1 MKQVFGP
8 VVIGGVGGSGTRI
21 AAEIVS
27 GLGIFIGHDLPQSK
41 DNLFFSRMSDAD
53 KELFQYPISDPDR
66 LAARESPWLS
76 RFEQHMEEERLR
88 FSPESLG
95 WGFKIP
101 PIFFLLQYL
110 CDHFPGMRYIHVMRH
125 GLDMAFS
132 RNRNQLRDWGPRL
145 GVTTDDLNDPRA
157 AFQYWVRANHIAI
170 AESERLLGPRFMLLR
185 FESLCEQ
192 PEATIRSVAEFLE
205 LASSTYDLDSLATLV
220 STPDTIGRY
229 RREGRADIFTAEDLS
244 ALRELAY
251 TF

>member
-1 MKQVFGP
+1 
-8 VVIGGVGGSGTRI
+8 
-21 AAEIVS
+21 
-27 GLGIFIGHDLPQSK
+27 
-41 DNLFFSRMSDAD
+41 
-53 KELFQYPISDPDR
+53 
-66 LAARESPWLS
+66 
-76 RFEQHMEEERLR
+76 
-88 FSPESLG
+88 
-95 WGFKIP
+95 
-101 PIFFLLQYL
+101 
-110 CDHFPGMRYIHVMRH
+110 MRYIHVMRH